1 MKWTTLSSLVLL
13 IPVLLVLVVL
23 KEATFNQRSDNDEVG
38 VYLANKKTIDDL
50 ANLIDPSQ
58 SCKCDCDKE
67 TASMVEAAAA
77 AAGVDSPFSRTNII
91 TTLPPGEDVPSETE
105 AATSS
110 STKYD
115 EVKLI
120 PTIYVITP
128 TYTRPTQMADMT
140 RLAQT
145 LMLVKNVFWIVAED
159 SHLLNPQVADLLN
172 RTNIPYI
179 QLLGPRPKTHLDK
192 RSGRGVSNRLVALDW
207 LRTTF
212 ANDTNTPGVIYFAD
226 DDNAYDIQVFEEMR
240 DTKKVSVW
248 PVGLIAKIGL
258 STPILDLK
266 TNKVIGFHD
275 PFMGRRKFAVD
286 MAGFAVNLSLFLS
299 KPKAIMPY
307 KVGYEE
313 DYFIR
318 SLGVT
323 IDDLEP
329 KANNCTQILVWH
341 SKTQPG
347 KDPDFINLKKEI
359 SNSSNLVQ
367 LYNNVLRQ

>member
-1 MKWTTLSSLVLL
+1 MKWTTLTSLVLL
-13 IPVLLVLVVL
+13 IPLLLLLVVL
-23 KEATFNQRSDNDEVG
+23 KETTFNQTTDNDDVG
-38 VYLANKKTIDDL
+38 VYLASKRTIDDL

-67 TASMVEAAAA
+67 TASIVEAAAA
-77 AAGVDSPFSRTNII
+77 AAAADSSTFSRTTIL
-91 TTLPPGEDVPSETE
+91 TTLPPGEDVPAETE
-105 AATSS
+105 AITSS
-110 STKYD
+110 STNDQAKP
-115 EVKLI
+115 
-120 PTIYVITP
+120 PTIFVITP

-145 LMLVKNVFWIVAED
+145 LMLVKNIFWIVTED
-159 SHLLNPQVADLLN
+159 SHLLNQQVADLLN
-172 RTNIPYI
+172 RTNIPHI

-192 RSGRGVSNRLVALDW
+192 RSGRGVSNRLVALQW

-212 ANDTNTPGVIYFAD
+212 ANESNAQGVIYFAD
-226 DDNAYDIQVFEEMR
+226 DDNAYDIKVFEEMR

-258 STPILDLK
+258 STPILNL
-266 TNKVIGFHD
+266 TTGKVVGFHD

-286 MAGFAVNLSLFLS
+286 MAGFAVNLNLFLS

-347 KDPDFINLKKEI
+347 KDPEFVNLKKEI
-359 SNSSNLVQ
+359 SNSTNLVQ
-367 LYNNVLRQ
+367 LYTNVLRQ